1 MCVHIHTYM
10 VGTSN
15 LGSWN
20 GPLIYKLDWIGR
32 VSFAMLDECRKLFWM
47 RRQERPFQGL
57 YCIFQTRYQV
67 LRTNDNSTGSIFS
80 AWFAFTQSHE
90 ICEWVN
96 TYHAISGRDEHEL
109 CMVHVPYIV
118 LSGCLIN
125 GCTALVL
132 MEKGTRV
139 LTHPHFFPDPTLPK
153 RKRFTSAG
161 GELGKA
167 FEVSGRPQRN
177 ALYICLGSLY
187 PPVVKRGREFPEMK
201 WRPGLQ
207 HLGTSLFFRTPNIFQ
222 QGYGWVSSDHFWQ
235 L

>member
-1 MCVHIHTYM
+1 
-10 VGTSN
+10 
-15 LGSWN
+15 
-20 GPLIYKLDWIGR
+20 
-32 VSFAMLDECRKLFWM
+32 MLDECRKLFWM

-80 AWFAFTQSHE
+80 AWFAFTQSHK

-96 TYHAISGRDEHEL
+96 TYHAILYLGVMKTSCAWYMSPTL
-109 CMVHVPYIV
+109 YI
-118 LSGCLIN
+118 LSRCLIN

-153 RKRFTSAG
+153 RKHFTSAG
-161 GELGKA
+161 DELGKA

-177 ALYICLGSLY
+177 ALSA
-187 PPVVKRGREFPEMK
+187 
-201 WRPGLQ
+201 
-207 HLGTSLFFRTPNIFQ
+207 
-222 QGYGWVSSDHFWQ
+222 
-235 L
+235 